1 MKTTYQYD
9 AEIAEERLRKML
21 TNQITESNKKI
32 TAEQAYLHGY
42 SDSINNAIE
51 ALIHWEFEN
60 TFKNTE

>member
-42 SDSINNAIE
+42 SDAINNAIE

-60 TFKNTE
+60 PCKNTE